1 MTFKSIALSFFV
13 ATLLFAT
20 STMMIG
26 AVLISYEVKQFNTYA
41 NNLAKIKQKV
51 ILMGLLTEAK
61 LEQYKGLSVD
71 EVEAQTE
78 FSFQDAIYSL
88 SPYEKLNYVEAVA
101 RKSLHQ
107 AEAYLSNAFNRQ
119 NAIMYFR
126 SYTGSKL
133 ILERPIKA
141 LEGVKTTFDVDW
153 CKSNYSCVL
162 AAWKEQLTDRVLFS
176 LPFKTTY
183 SDDMAISIMS
193 PVYFQGELV
202 GEFSEQLYLSSLY
215 NEGKAVDVQ
224 ISNGNK
230 QMVIYFSGYPWPSFA
245 YTQSFVAD

>member
-13 ATLLFAT
+13 ATLLFVT
-20 STMMIG
+20 STMMIS

-41 NNLAKIKQKV
+41 NNLSKIKQKV
-51 ILMGLLTEAK
+51 ILMGLLTEAQ

-119 NAIMYFR
+119 SAIMYFR

-141 LEGVKTTFDVDW
+141 LEGVKAHSMSIGARATTLAFW
-153 CKSNYSCVL
+153 LRGKSS
-162 AAWKEQLTDRVLFS
+162 
-176 LPFKTTY
+176 
-183 SDDMAISIMS
+183 
-193 PVYFQGELV
+193 
-202 GEFSEQLYLSSLY
+202 
-215 NEGKAVDVQ
+215 
-224 ISNGNK
+224 
-230 QMVIYFSGYPWPSFA
+230 
-245 YTQSFVAD
+245 

>member
-1 MTFKSIALSFFV
+1 
-13 ATLLFAT
+13 
-20 STMMIG
+20 
-26 AVLISYEVKQFNTYA
+26 
-41 NNLAKIKQKV
+41 
-51 ILMGLLTEAK
+51 MGLLTEAK

-119 NAIMYFR
+119 MPLCTFA
-126 SYTGSKL
+126 SYTLRSKL

-141 LEGVKTTFDVDW
+141 LEGVKATFDVDW

-230 QMVIYFSGYPWPSFA
+230 QMVIYFQGYPWPSFA
-245 YTQSFVAD
+245 YTNLLWQTTTT

>member
-1 MTFKSIALSFFV
+1 
-13 ATLLFAT
+13 
-20 STMMIG
+20 

-107 AEAYLSNAFNRQ
+107 AEAYLSNAF
-119 NAIMYFR
+119 
-126 SYTGSKL
+126 
-133 ILERPIKA
+133 
-141 LEGVKTTFDVDW
+141 
-153 CKSNYSCVL
+153 
-162 AAWKEQLTDRVLFS
+162 
-176 LPFKTTY
+176 
-183 SDDMAISIMS
+183 
-193 PVYFQGELV
+193 
-202 GEFSEQLYLSSLY
+202 
-215 NEGKAVDVQ
+215 
-224 ISNGNK
+224 
-230 QMVIYFSGYPWPSFA
+230 
-245 YTQSFVAD
+245 

>member
-141 LEGVKTTFDVDW
+141 LEGVKATSMSIGARATT
-153 CKSNYSCVL
+153 L
-162 AAWKEQLTDRVLFS
+162 AFWLR
-176 LPFKTTY
+176 
-183 SDDMAISIMS
+183 
-193 PVYFQGELV
+193 
-202 GEFSEQLYLSSLY
+202 
-215 NEGKAVDVQ
+215 GK
-224 ISNGNK
+224 NN
-230 QMVIYFSGYPWPSFA
+230 
-245 YTQSFVAD
+245 